1 MHTTLVPLAE
11 KVTFL
16 TFCSLLDGVCLG
28 LHLLYLCCHILHLL
42 FSFEKNL
49 GAVATGLSRKVPY
62 ANAIT
67 HTDIRETRL
76 SRC

>member
-1 MHTTLVPLAE
+1 MHATLVPLVE
-11 KVTFL
+11 KVSFL
-16 TFCSLLDGVCLG
+16 TFCSLLECICLG
-28 LHLLYLCCHILHLL
+28 LHLLYLSCYVLHLL

-49 GAVATGLSRKVPY
+49 RAVVTGLSRKVPY

-67 HTDIRETRL
+67 HTDIRETSL